1 MIEKGFVEYEDI
13 IFTKK
18 DGVATITINR
28 PKTYNAFRTDTFKEM
43 CHALTDCTLDE
54 SIGVVVITGT
64 GDKAFSS
71 GGDLNESRKPG
82 GYRKDNNYWHA
93 HVLHAIRNCPKPV
106 IAAVNGYAIGSGN
119 VMAFVC
125 DLTIASENARFGQT
139 GPRVGSGG
147 AGFNTGYLSRVVG
160 EKRAREFWFLCRQYT
175 AQEAY
180 QMGLVNKVVPL
191 DKLQEEV
198 DQWCQEILAL
208 SPTALR
214 LCKIGFNSESER
226 LANDE
231 ELSELAIRLYWA
243 SAEAEEAK
251 TSFAEKRP
259 PDWSK
264 FRTND

>member
-1 MIEKGFVEYEDI
+1 MIEKGPVEYEDI

-28 PKTYNAFRTDTFKEM
+28 PKTYNSLRTETMKEI
-43 CHALTDCTLDE
+43 CHAVSDCALDD
-54 SIGVVVITGT
+54 SVGVVVITGA

-71 GGDLNESRKPG
+71 GGDLNESKQKG

-93 HVLHAIRNCPKPV
+93 HMIHAVRNCPKPV
-106 IAAVNGYAIGSGN
+106 IAAVNGFSIGGGN
-119 VMAFVC
+119 VLATVC
-125 DLTIASENARFGQT
+125 DLTIASENARFGQA

-147 AGFNTGYLSRVVG
+147 AGFNTAYLARVIG

-175 AQEAY
+175 AQDAY
-180 QMGLVNKVVPL
+180 RMGLVNKVVPP

-198 DQWCQEILAL
+198 DQWCKEILAL
-208 SPTALR
+208 SPTALK
-214 LCKIGFNSESER
+214 LCKIGFNADSER
-226 LANDE
+226 LAGDE

-259 PDWSK
+259 PDWSR
-264 FRTND
+264 FRTK